1 MPFLLAK
8 APQVRSDEV
17 VNKYERI
24 PGLILD
30 LHGYTVA
37 EARLALDQLFASPAH
52 SHVRIITGKGAHR
65 ATGPVLQTF
74 VKKYLGERSI
84 RYNPA
89 KIADGGDGAFEVFL
103 K

>member
-1 MPFLLAK
+1 MSFLLAK
-8 APQVRSDEV
+8 GAQVRSDEA

-37 EARLALDQLFASPAH
+37 EARVALNQLVVSGAY

-65 ATGPVLQTF
+65 VTGPVLQTF
-74 VKKYLGERSI
+74 VKKYLDARTI
-84 RYNPA
+84 RWKPS